1 MRARQES
8 DEGDREGGRAAKAA
22 EGRRALTLGS
32 DGSVIQVGA
41 RTSMSSF
48 SFVSLLSLSLS
59 ASQRLSGYVA
69 FPPLSVRGLP
79 IAACLG
85 FRPTAT
91 ENCGSGGSS
100 TPFRPSSKII
110 NLEILR
116 GP

>member
-48 SFVSLLSLSLS
+48 SFVSLLSLS

-69 FPPLSVRGLP
+69 FLPSLRSRSPDSGLP
-79 IAACLG
+79 WLSANG
-85 FRPTAT
+85 D
-91 ENCGSGGSS
+91 G
-100 TPFRPSSKII
+100 K
-110 NLEILR
+110 LR
-116 GP
+116 LARGAPQLHFAPRRR

>member
-48 SFVSLLSLSLS
+48 SFVSLLSLSLCIS
-59 ASQRLSGYVA
+59 KTEWIRSLS
-69 FPPLSVRGLP
+69 PLY
-79 IAACLG
+79 
-85 FRPTAT
+85 
-91 ENCGSGGSS
+91 
-100 TPFRPSSKII
+100 PFEVSR
-110 NLEILR
+110 
-116 GP
+116 